1 MEELV
6 EKCEQRVAYLE
17 SQIVKYQAEIDALNT
32 EVKRLTVEKYNGG
45 SSN

>member
-17 SQIVKYQAEIDALNT
+17 SQILKYQAEIDALNM

-45 SSN
+45 SNN

>member
-1 MEELV
+1 MKELV
-6 EKCEQRVAYLE
+6 EQCERRVQYLE
-17 SQIVKYQAEIDALNT
+17 SQIVKYRQEIDALNM

>member
-6 EKCEQRVAYLE
+6 EKCQQRVAYLE
-17 SQIVKYQAEIDALNT
+17 SQILKYQAEIDALNM
-32 EVKRLTVEKYNGG
+32 EVKRLTVEKYNVG

>member
-17 SQIVKYQAEIDALNT
+17 TQIVKYQAEIDALNMQ
-32 EVKRLTVEKYNGG
+32 VRRLTVEKYNGG

>member
-1 MEELV
+1 MKELV
-6 EKCEQRVAYLE
+6 EQCERRVQYLE
-17 SQIVKYQAEIDALNT
+17 SQILKYREEIDALNM